1 MSPSL
6 GVQFRT
12 LARRSIL
19 RSVRQPILIAPTFIF
34 PLFMLAILSGNGH
47 QITKVPG
54 FPTKSYITFI
64 LGATLIQGAT
74 GAMTMAGNA
83 IGEDIETG
91 FLNRLELTP
100 MRTTVLIV
108 AQLAGVVLLGAVQV
122 TLTLLIG
129 LAFGAHVQAGV
140 GGAFVL
146 IAVNALIIMAF
157 GAIGLLIAVRTG
169 SAREVQ
175 SLAALG
181 LGLLFLS
188 SMVMPRNLMK
198 AGWFKTIATYNP
210 FSYLVEA
217 NRSLMVTGWDGQ
229 ALALG
234 CGFAVAGLII
244 AMTVAVTSMQHR
256 VLRT

>member
-1 MSPSL
+1 
-6 GVQFRT
+6 VQFGT

-47 QITKVPG
+47 QITKVAG
-54 FPTKSYITFI
+54 FPKVSYITFI
-64 LGATLIQGAT
+64 LGATFIQGAT

-108 AQLAGVVLLGAVQV
+108 AQLAGVVLLGVVQV

-129 LAFGAHVQAGV
+129 LAFGVHVHAGV

-146 IAVNALIIMAF
+146 IAVNALIIMSF

-198 AGWFKTIATYNP
+198 HGWFKAVATYNP

-217 NRSLMVTGWDGQ
+217 NRSLLVTGWDGQ

-234 CGFAVAGLII
+234 CGFALAGLVI
-244 AMTVAVTSMQHR
+244 AMTLAVTSMHGR